1 MILGFCGSPRSGATE
16 YVIKEALRMIEIKGY
31 KTEFYSIKDKE
42 IRYCIH
48 CDYCLKKRGCIFND
62 DMGSLYELLK
72 DAEGIIIGSPV
83 YNGGI
88 TAQTKT
94 VLDRTR
100 AIVAADPKIFEGKK
114 GIAVAIGGDRIG
126 GQELAIQQ
134 IITFY
139 LLNGIIPLSG
149 GFFGANIGATF
160 WSKDTLEGVKADEEG
175 FKSLKKT
182 IKRFLEYIDKKN
194 ENTE

>member
-16 YVIKEALRMIEIKGY
+16 YVIIEALRMIEMKGY
-31 KTEFYSIKDKE
+31 KTEFYTIKDKE

-48 CDYCLKKRGCIFND
+48 CDYCLQKRGCILND
-62 DMGSLYELLK
+62 DMGLLYDLLK
-72 DAEGIIIGSPV
+72 EAEGIIIGSPV

-88 TAQTKT
+88 SAQTKT

-100 AIVAADPKIFEGKK
+100 ALVAADPKVFEGKK

-160 WSKDTLEGVKADEEG
+160 WSKDTLNGVKEDEEG
-175 FKSLKKT
+175 FRTLRKT
-182 IKRFLEYIDKKN
+182 IKRFIEYLQIKDV
-194 ENTE
+194 

>member
-16 YVIKEALRMIEIKGY
+16 YVIKEALSMIEMKGY
-31 KTEFYSIKDKE
+31 KTEFYTIKDKE

-48 CDYCLKKRGCIFND
+48 CDYCLLKRGCIFND
-62 DMGSLYELLK
+62 DMGLLYELLK
-72 DAEGIIIGSPV
+72 KAEGIIIGSPV

-100 AIVAADPKIFEGKK
+100 AIVAADPKVFEGKK

-139 LLNGIIPLSG
+139 ILNGIIPLSG

-182 IKRFLEYIDKKN
+182 IKRFLEYIDRKY
-194 ENTE
+194 ETTE

>member
-1 MILGFCGSPRSGATE
+1 MILGLCGSPRSGATE
-16 YVIKEALRMIEIKGY
+16 YVIKETLKMIESKGY
-31 KTEFYSIKDKE
+31 KTEFYTIKDKE

-48 CDYCLKKRGCIFND
+48 CDYCLQKKGCIFDD
-62 DMGSLYELLK
+62 DMDLLYKLLK
-72 DAEGIIIGSPV
+72 EAEGIIIGTPV

-88 TAQTKT
+88 TAQTKA

-100 AIVAADPKIFEGKK
+100 AIVAADPKVLEGKK

-134 IITFY
+134 ILTFY

-160 WSKDTLEGVKADEEG
+160 WSKDTLEGVKVDEEG

-182 IKRFLEYIDKKN
+182 VKRFLNYIDNGREKR
-194 ENTE
+194 E

>member
-16 YVIKEALRMIEIKGY
+16 YVIKEALRMIEMKGH
-31 KTEFYSIKDKE
+31 KTKFYTIKDKE
-42 IRYCIH
+42 IRHCIH
-48 CDYCLKKRGCIFND
+48 CDFCLQKRDCILND
-62 DMGSLYELLK
+62 DLGLLYEFLK
-72 DAEGIIIGSPV
+72 EAEGIIIGSPV

-100 AIVAADPKIFEGKK
+100 ALVAADPKVFEGKK

-134 IITFY
+134 IINFY

-160 WSKDTLEGVKADEEG
+160 WSKDTLDGVKEDEEG
-175 FKSLKKT
+175 FRTLRKI
-182 IKRFLEYIDKKN
+182 IKRFIEYLQVKDA
-194 ENTE
+194 

>member
-16 YVIKEALRMIEIKGY
+16 YVIIEALRMIEMKGY
-31 KTEFYSIKDKE
+31 KTEFYTIKDKE

-48 CDYCLKKRGCIFND
+48 CDYCLQKRGCILND
-62 DMGSLYELLK
+62 DMGSLYDLLK
-72 DAEGIIIGSPV
+72 EAEGIIIGSPV

-100 AIVAADPKIFEGKK
+100 ALVAADPKVFEGKK

-160 WSKDTLEGVKADEEG
+160 WSKDTLEGVKEDEEG
-175 FKSLKKT
+175 FRTLRKT
-182 IKRFLEYIDKKN
+182 IKRFIEYLQIKN
-194 ENTE
+194 V

>member
-1 MILGFCGSPRSGATE
+1 MILGFCGSPRSSATE
-16 YVIKEALRMIEIKGY
+16 YVIKEALRMIEMKGY
-31 KTEFYSIKDKE
+31 KTEFYTIKDKE

-48 CDYCLKKRGCIFND
+48 CDYCLQKRGCILND
-62 DMGSLYELLK
+62 DMGLLYELLK
-72 DAEGIIIGSPV
+72 EAEGIIIGSPV

-88 TAQTKT
+88 TAQTKA

-100 AIVAADPKIFEGKK
+100 ALVAADPKVFEGKK

-160 WSKDTLEGVKADEEG
+160 WSKDTLDGVKEDEEG
-175 FKSLKKT
+175 FRTLKRT
-182 IKRFLEYIDKKN
+182 IKRFIEYLQVK
-194 ENTE
+194 EA

>member
-16 YVIKEALRMIEIKGY
+16 YVIKEALRIIEMKGY
-31 KTEFYSIKDKE
+31 KTEFYTVKDKE
-42 IRYCIH
+42 IRYCTH
-48 CDYCLKKRGCIFND
+48 CDYYLQKRGCILND
-62 DMGSLYELLK
+62 DMGLLYELLK
-72 DAEGIIIGSPV
+72 AAEGIIIGSPV

-88 TAQTKT
+88 TAQTKA

-100 AIVAADPKIFEGKK
+100 ALVAADPKVFEGKK

-160 WSKDTLEGVKADEEG
+160 WSKDTLEGVKEDEEG
-175 FKSLKKT
+175 FRTLRKI
-182 IKRFLEYIDKKN
+182 IKRFIEYLQVK
-194 ENTE
+194 EA

>member
-16 YVIKEALRMIEIKGY
+16 YVIREALKMIEMKGY
-31 KTEFYSIKDKE
+31 KTEFYTIKDKE

-48 CDYCLKKRGCIFND
+48 CDYCLQKRGCILND
-62 DMGSLYELLK
+62 DMGLLYELLK
-72 DAEGIIIGSPV
+72 EAEGIIIGSPV

-88 TAQTKT
+88 TAQTKA

-100 AIVAADPKIFEGKK
+100 ALVAADPKVFEGKK

-160 WSKDTLEGVKADEEG
+160 WSKDTLDGVKEDEEG
-175 FKSLKKT
+175 FRTLKRT
-182 IKRFLEYIDKKN
+182 IKRFIEYLQVK
-194 ENTE
+194 EA

>member
-16 YVIKEALRMIEIKGY
+16 YVIIEALRMIEMKGY
-31 KTEFYSIKDKE
+31 KTEFYTIKDKE

-48 CDYCLKKRGCIFND
+48 CDYCLQKRGCILND
-62 DMGSLYELLK
+62 DMGLLYDLLK
-72 DAEGIIIGSPV
+72 EAEGIIIGSPV

-100 AIVAADPKIFEGKK
+100 ALVAADPKVFEGKK

-160 WSKDTLEGVKADEEG
+160 WSKDTLNGVKEDEEG
-175 FKSLKKT
+175 FRTLRKT
-182 IKRFLEYIDKKN
+182 IKRFIEYLQIKDV
-194 ENTE
+194 

>member
-16 YVIKEALRMIEIKGY
+16 YVIIEALRMIEMKGY
-31 KTEFYSIKDKE
+31 KTEFYTIKDKE

-48 CDYCLKKRGCIFND
+48 CDYCLQKRGCILND
-62 DMGSLYELLK
+62 DMGLLYDLLK
-72 DAEGIIIGSPV
+72 EAEGIIIGSPV

-88 TAQTKT
+88 TAQTKA

-100 AIVAADPKIFEGKK
+100 ALVAADPKVFEGKK

-160 WSKDTLEGVKADEEG
+160 WSKDTLEGVKEDKEG
-175 FKSLKKT
+175 FKTLTKT
-182 IKRFLEYIDKKN
+182 VKRFIKYLQVKDA
-194 ENTE
+194 

>member
-16 YVIKEALRMIEIKGY
+16 YVIKEALRMIEMKGY
-31 KTEFYSIKDKE
+31 KTEFYTVKDKE
-42 IRYCIH
+42 IGFCIH
-48 CDYCLKKRGCIFND
+48 CDYCFQKRGCILND
-62 DMGSLYELLK
+62 DMGLLFELLK
-72 DAEGIIIGSPV
+72 EAEGIIIGSPV

-100 AIVAADPKIFEGKK
+100 ALVAADPKVFEGKK

-126 GQELAIQQ
+126 GQELVIQQ

-139 LLNGIIPLSG
+139 ILNGIIPLSG

-160 WSKDTLEGVKADEEG
+160 WSKDTLDGVKEDEEG
-175 FKSLKKT
+175 FRTLRKT
-182 IKRFLEYIDKKN
+182 IKRFIEYVQVK
-194 ENTE
+194 EV

>member
-1 MILGFCGSPRSGATE
+1 
-16 YVIKEALRMIEIKGY
+16 MIEMKGY
-31 KTEFYSIKDKE
+31 KTEFYTIKDKE

-48 CDYCLKKRGCIFND
+48 CDYCLQKRGCILND
-62 DMGSLYELLK
+62 DMGLLYELLK
-72 DAEGIIIGSPV
+72 EAEGIIIGSPV

-100 AIVAADPKIFEGKK
+100 ALVAADPKVFEGKK
-114 GIAVAIGGDRIG
+114 GIVVAIGGDRIG

-160 WSKDTLEGVKADEEG
+160 WSKDTLDGVKEDEEG
-175 FKSLKKT
+175 FRTLRKT
-182 IKRFLEYIDKKN
+182 INRFIEYLKVK
-194 ENTE
+194 EV